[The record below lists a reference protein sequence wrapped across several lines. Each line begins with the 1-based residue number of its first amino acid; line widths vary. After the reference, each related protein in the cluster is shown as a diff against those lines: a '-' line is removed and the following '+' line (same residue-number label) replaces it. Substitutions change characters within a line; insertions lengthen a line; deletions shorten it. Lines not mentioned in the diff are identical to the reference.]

1 MYVLYLLAE
10 VHCMVLICRSYRH
23 DPQLRDSIILDVSQV
38 SLADGRQIVDFTVGV
53 RLSTENKIPVV

>member
-1 MYVLYLLAE
+1 
-10 VHCMVLICRSYRH
+10 MVLICRSYRH